1 MASKKKAKTKAKKT
15 KKKAAVRKTAPK
27 KAARKSATKK
37 ASAPKKA
44 APKKSAKAKPR
55 SGGVTRTSAAAPAAE
70 AAKPETPVAP
80 PAGERIGVIEH
91 YYSHL
96 SVAVIKLESGA
107 LREGEVVHIKGHT
120 SDFTQRVESL
130 EVDHA
135 PVSEAHA
142 GQSVGMRVREH
153 AREHDVVYKVAQ

>member
-27 KAARKSATKK
+27 KAARRSAKK
-37 ASAPKKA
+37 APVSKKA
-44 APKKSAKAKPR
+44 APTKSAKAKPR
-55 SGGVTRTSAAAPAAE
+55 SAAVKRPAAAAPAAG
-70 AAKPETPVAP
+70 AAKPEAAVAP